1 MARKRG
7 QNEGSIFQRKDGRWC
22 GVLNLGWENGRR
34 KRKSFYG
41 RTASEVQEHLLK
53 ARSDHSRGLPVAIE
67 RQTVAEYLQ
76 RWLRE
81 CATPS
86 TRPRTSERYE
96 QLIRLHIAPEIGK
109 IRLEKLAPS
118 DVQRLLNRKLA
129 GGLSPKSVRHLRAVL
144 TVALNRALRWGL
156 VGRNAAALTDAPKL
170 ERHEIHPLTLAQTQ
184 CFIEAVK
191 SERFGTFFL
200 LAATTGA
207 RRGELL
213 AGKWADVDLDNRILR
228 VTGSLQRI
236 DGSLQVC
243 EPKTVKSRRP
253 LPLLDFVAD
262 ALKAHRAQQLRERLQ
277 VGADWLDRDFLFTG
291 DHGQPLDPDGALRD
305 AFKAVL
311 EKAGLPEIRLHDLRH
326 SAASILLAL
335 NIHPR
340 IVMEL
345 LGHSQISLT
354 MDTYSHTVPEILRD
368 AMDKLGMALNG

>member
-1 MARKRG
+1 MARRRG
-7 QNEGSIFQRKDGRWC
+7 QNEGSIYRRKDARWC
-22 GVLNLGWENGRR
+22 ASLNLGWENGRR
-34 KRKSFYG
+34 KRKHFYG
-41 RTASEVQEHLLK
+41 PTAADVQEQLLK
-53 ARSDHSRGLPVAIE
+53 ARSDKAHGLPVKVE

-76 RWLRE
+76 RWLME
-81 CATPS
+81 CAKPS

-109 IRLEKLAPS
+109 VRLEKLAPS
-118 DVQRLLNRKLA
+118 DVQRMLNRKLA

-170 ERHEIHPLTLAQTQ
+170 ERHEIHPLTLAQTRH
-184 CFIEAVK
+184 FIEAVK
-191 SERFGTFFL
+191 SERFGSFFL

-213 AGKWADVDLDNRILR
+213 AAKWADVDLDTRAIRI
-228 VTGSLQRI
+228 TGSLQRI

-243 EPKTVKSRRP
+243 EPKTAKSRRP
-253 LPLLDFVAD
+253 LPLLDFVAE
-262 ALKAHRAQQLRERLQ
+262 ALKAHRGRQLRERLQ
-277 VGADWLDRDFLFTG
+277 AGSDWLDRGFVFTG

-311 EKAGLPEIRLHDLRH
+311 EKTGLPDIRLHDLRH
-326 SAASILLAL
+326 SAASLLLAL

-340 IVMEL
+340 VVMEL

-354 MDTYSHTVPEILRD
+354 MDTYSHTVPEILRE
-368 AMDKLGMALNG
+368 AIDKLGAALNG

>member
-1 MARKRG
+1 LARKRNAG
-7 QNEGSIFQRKDGRWC
+7 EGSIFQRAYGRWC
-22 GVLNLGWENGRR
+22 AQLDLGWEGGKRRR
-34 KRKSFYG
+34 KYVYG
-41 RTASEVQEHLLK
+41 ATAGEVQDALLK
-53 ARSDHSRGLPVAIE
+53 ARTDRAAGLPVKVE
-67 RQTVAEYLQ
+67 RQSVAEYLQ
-76 RWLRE
+76 RWLTE
-81 CATPS
+81 CAKPS
-86 TRPRTSERYE
+86 TRPRTSDRYE

-184 CFIEAVK
+184 HFIEAVR
-191 SERFGTFFL
+191 SEQFGPFFL

-213 AGKWADVDLDNRILR
+213 AAKWADVDLDTRVMRI
-228 VTGSLQRI
+228 TGSLQRI

-243 EPKTVKSRRP
+243 EPKTAKSRRP
-253 LPLLDFVAD
+253 LPLLDFVAE
-262 ALKAHRAQQLRERLQ
+262 ALKAHRARQLRERLQ
-277 VGADWLDRDFLFTG
+277 AGSDWMERGFVFTG

-305 AFKAVL
+305 AFKDML
-311 EKAGLPEIRLHDLRH
+311 EKAELPDIRLHDLRH
-326 SAASILLAL
+326 SAASLLLAL

-340 IVMEL
+340 VVMEL

-368 AMDKLGMALNG
+368 AIDKLGAALNG

>member
-1 MARKRG
+1 MASKRNAG
-7 QNEGSIFQRKDGRWC
+7 EGSIFERADGRWC
-22 GVLNLGWENGRR
+22 AQLDLGWQNSRR
-34 KRKSFYG
+34 VRKYIYG
-41 RTASEVQEHLLK
+41 ATAADVQAQLLK
-53 ARSDHSRGLPVAIE
+53 ARSDKAHGLPVVIE

-76 RWLRE
+76 RWLLE
-81 CATPS
+81 CAKPS
-86 TRPRTSERYE
+86 TRRRTFGRYE
-96 QLIRLHIAPEIGK
+96 ELIRLHIIPEIGK
-109 IRLEKLAPS
+109 IRLEKLAPA

-144 TVALNRALRWGL
+144 TVSLNRALRWGL

-191 SERFGTFFL
+191 HEKFGLFFL

-213 AGKWADVDLDNRILR
+213 AAKWADVDLDNRIIR
-228 VTGSLQRI
+228 ITGSLQRI
-236 DGSLQVC
+236 DGRLQVC
-243 EPKTVKSRRP
+243 EPKTTRSRRP
-253 LPLLDFVAD
+253 LPLLDFVAE
-262 ALKAHRAQQLRERLQ
+262 ALKAHRARQLRERLQ
-277 VGADWLDRDFLFTG
+277 VGSDWVDGDFVFAG

-305 AFKAVL
+305 AFKAIL
-311 EKAGLPEIRLHDLRH
+311 GKAGLPDIRLHDLRH
-326 SAASILLAL
+326 SAASLLLAL

-340 IVMEL
+340 VVMEL

-368 AMDKLGMALNG
+368 AIDKLGVALGG

>member
-1 MARKRG
+1 MPRKRG

-34 KRKSFYG
+34 RRKNFYG
-41 RTASEVQEHLLK
+41 KTATEVQEQLLK
-53 ARSDHSRGLPVAIE
+53 ARSDHSRGLPIAIE

-156 VGRNAAALTDAPKL
+156 VARNAAALTDAPKL
-170 ERHEIHPLTLAQTQ
+170 ERHEIRPLTLAQTQ
-184 CFIEAVK
+184 QFIEIVK
-191 SERFGTFFL
+191 NEPFGLFFL

-213 AGKWADVDLDNRILR
+213 AAKWTDVNLDNRVIR
-228 VTGSLQRI
+228 ITGSLQRI
-236 DGSLQVC
+236 GGSLQVC
-243 EPKTVKSRRP
+243 EPKTAKSRRP

-262 ALKAHRAQQLRERLQ
+262 ALKVHRSRQLRERMQ
-277 VGADWLDRDFLFTG
+277 VGSDWMDRGFVFTS

-305 AFKAVL
+305 AFKAIL
-311 EKAGLPEIRLHDLRH
+311 KKAELPNIRLHDLRH
-326 SAASILLAL
+326 SAASLLLAL

-340 IVMEL
+340 VVMEL

-354 MDTYSHTVPEILRD
+354 MDTYSHTVPGILRD
-368 AMDKLGMALNG
+368 AIDKLGAALSG